1 MTKIKILLVDDHKLV
16 ISGFKMIL
24 SQEESFEVVGVA
36 DNGLEGIDLCEKLN
50 ADVVLLDI
58 NLPQMSGIEAAKK
71 IKKSNPNVKV
81 IMLSMNEE
89 EDYIFNADRVGADG
103 YLLKSIENDEL
114 IKAINSVYAG
124 EKYYSKTINVEII
137 SNVKNKSYQADFDS
151 KNILTARELDIIREI
166 SLGSSNKEIA
176 ERLYISDRTVNTH
189 KTNIYKK
196 LNVKNSVEML
206 VKVKEKKLI

>member
-124 EKYYSKTINVEII
+124 EKYYSKTINEEII

>member
-1 MTKIKILLVDDHKLV
+1 MAKIKILLVDDHKLV

-24 SQEESFEVVGVA
+24 SQEDSFEVVGVA
-36 DNGLEGIDLCEKLN
+36 ENGLDGIALSEKLE

-71 IKKSNPNVKV
+71 IKKSNPNAKV

-89 EDYIFNADRVGADG
+89 QDYIFNADRAGADG
-103 YLLKSIENDEL
+103 YLLKSIENEEL
-114 IKAINSVYAG
+114 IKAINLVYAG
-124 EKYYSKTINVEII
+124 EKYYSKTINEDII
-137 SNVKNKSYQADFDS
+137 LNLKNKSYQADFDS
-151 KNILTARELDIIREI
+151 KNILTSRELDIIREI

-196 LNVKNSVEML
+196 LSVKNSVEML
-206 VKVKEKKLI
+206 VRVKNLNLI